1 MIWLFKIDKSSVEY
15 LDSNISFIVVKP
27 PERNHAEEAASV
39 KAAASHAKNISPA
52 GEDLIANAKREADV
66 ILSMANE
73 RAGQIQS
80 EARQKGY
87 LEGYGEGRAEA
98 ERQAQE
104 LRKEYQEAFARL
116 STQVN
121 GHLQEIDSL
130 LEQNVLRLSLLI
142 AKKIINIELEKNDIV
157 FEQLLRRTIQ
167 LHQSAERFVIR
178 MNPREFERF
187 AGKADQLGQ
196 ELKSASFSV
205 ISDPAI
211 AKGGLVLEA
220 SDGIYRTGVDT
231 QLKRL
236 EAALGLGGSENG

>member
-1 MIWLFKIDKSSVEY
+1 MFKIDKSSVEY
-15 LDSNISFIVVKP
+15 LDANISFIVVKP
-27 PERNHAEEAASV
+27 PERACAEEAAGV
-39 KAAASHAKNISPA
+39 EAAASPAQNSVPTESISQSA
-52 GEDLIANAKREADV
+52 LTAAKREADI

-87 LEGYGEGRAEA
+87 LDGYNEGRAEA
-98 ERQAQE
+98 DHQAQE
-104 LRKEYQEAFARL
+104 LQQEYREAFDRL
-116 STQVN
+116 AAQVSS
-121 GHLQEIDSL
+121 HLQELDSM
-130 LEQNVLRLSLLI
+130 LEQNILRLSLLI

-178 MNPREFERF
+178 LNPREYGRF
-187 AGKADQLGQ
+187 IGEADQLRQ
-196 ELKSASFSV
+196 ELKCAPFSV
-205 ISDPAI
+205 ISDPVI

-236 EAALGLGGSENG
+236 EAALGVGGSDDD

>member
-1 MIWLFKIDKSSVEY
+1 MFKIDKSSVEY
-15 LDSNISFIVVKP
+15 LDANISFIVVKP
-27 PERNHAEEAASV
+27 PERARAEEAASV
-39 KAAASHAKNISPA
+39 EAAASHAQNTSSAESISQSTLTA
-52 GEDLIANAKREADV
+52 VTQEADI

-87 LEGYGEGRAEA
+87 LEGYDEGQAA
-98 ERQAQE
+98 ANHQAQT
-104 LRKEYQEAFARL
+104 LQQEYREAFAKF
-116 STQVN
+116 TAQVSD
-121 GHLQEIDSL
+121 HLHELDSM
-130 LEQNVLRLSLLI
+130 LEQNILRFSLLI

-178 MNPREFERF
+178 LNPREYERF
-187 AGKADQLGQ
+187 IGKADQLRQ
-196 ELKSASFSV
+196 DLKCAPFSV
-205 ISDPAI
+205 ISDPVL

-236 EAALGLGGSENG
+236 ETALDVGGPGDD